1 MNLVHVAVVRNT
13 KTVAVET
20 NSINDFRNF
29 GKTQNM
35 HNSAF
40 RYKLDTSGKNCK
52 VLKNKAKRYFEQKLR
67 GKYLKI
73 DPL

>member
-1 MNLVHVAVVRNT
+1 MAVVRSIRIA
-13 KTVAVET
+13 AVKA
-20 NSINDFRNF
+20 NNINDLQDFT
-29 GKTQNM
+29 KSQNM

-52 VLKNKAKRYFEQKLR
+52 VLKDKEKRYFEQKLR

-73 DPL
+73 DLL

>member
-1 MNLVHVAVVRNT
+1 MAVVKST
-13 KTVAVET
+13 KIVVVKT
-20 NSINDFRNF
+20 NNINGLRDFA
-29 GKTQNM
+29 KSQNM

-52 VLKNKAKRYFEQKLR
+52 VLKNKEKRYFEQKLR

-73 DPL
+73 VPFVI

>member
-1 MNLVHVAVVRNT
+1 
-13 KTVAVET
+13 
-20 NSINDFRNF
+20 
-29 GKTQNM
+29 M

-52 VLKNKAKRYFEQKLR
+52 VLKNKEKRYFEQKLR

-73 DPL
+73 VPFVI

>member
-1 MNLVHVAVVRNT
+1 MALVKSIR
-13 KTVAVET
+13 TVAVEA
-20 NSINDFRNF
+20 NSINSLKGFA
-29 GKTQNM
+29 KSQNM

-52 VLKNKAKRYFEQKLR
+52 VLKNKEKRYFEQKLR

-73 DPL
+73 VPFVI